1 MKIVLVFMIL
11 LGFVQIFCDNSS
23 VNSATKTPNTNP
35 TANVTKENTTMNNSK
50 SKDATG
56 QICQLTIDLPNLQ
69 QYYHSDKPGRKPL
82 YVVKNANIKDDIS
95 LTKFGEAVKFISAEE
110 AADKK
115 VAALEFTSIKIADKT
130 ATVEFRYAVEGI
142 RGTVEFKFTDKWEVA
157 SSNISEA

>member
-1 MKIVLVFMIL
+1 MKIALFFMIL
-11 LGFVQIFCDNSS
+11 LGFAQVFCDNSS

-50 SKDATG
+50 SNDATG

-69 QYYHSDKPGRKPL
+69 QYFHSDKSGRKPL
-82 YVVKNANIKDDIS
+82 YVVKNTNIKEDLS
-95 LTKFGEAVKFISAEE
+95 LTKFGEAVKFINADE
-110 AADKK
+110 AAKNK
-115 VAALEFTSIKIADKT
+115 VPALEFTSIKIGDKT

-142 RGTVEFKFTDKWEVA
+142 RGTAEFKFTDKWEVA